1 MLNNRNWLESAE
13 YVSLIGSVIGSIIA
27 IFSANAIYATIP
39 LCFSL
44 IFNTINRSRFEVGVR
59 RNSIS
64 INRIQRQMTESKH
77 GIIAPPESLDQRSPS
92 VSVNA
97 MPSSLGQQ
105 LLEQARRQNATAPG
119 ENSSHQGQ
127 NDPQIQKEI
136 AELKEQYAT
145 LLESI
150 NNVIN
155 YLNTNGLVSRVER
168 LEQAIA
174 ERTIKSPIP
183 MNADTSDTSEA
194 VNSVPNTEAASTGLA
209 SKTATNGEKQI
220 PESNIPP
227 PEEPPG
233 KNQTASKSKPQ
244 NNFPVLP
251 KLSASEPI
259 PIPQTWQCLQSWS
272 GHSDWVK
279 SIAISPSSTQLVS
292 GSLDSKIK
300 LWNLATGQLEASLDY
315 HDRGVFAVAISP
327 DGKTLASTSWDKTI
341 KLWQLPSGDLIDT
354 LTGHAGSVRSAVFTH
369 DSHTLISCSFDTTI
383 KLWDVRKSQL
393 IKTLADYSAA
403 VYSLA
408 LHPNGK
414 TLATGTSDGNI
425 ILWNLATNSEMAIL
439 SSSLDVVE
447 SLIITPNGRTL
458 IAGNGDGSIQ
468 LWRLN
473 EAELLSDHHSQAIA
487 SLQDTLTVHMGEVTA
502 LGIFPDGESFASASA
517 DGTVKI
523 WHLDTLQLLGSLPAD
538 SGAVMSLA
546 ISPDGKFLATGMASG
561 SIKIWQRA

>member
-27 IFSANAIYATIP
+27 TFVNNAIYAVVP

-59 RNSIS
+59 RNSMS
-64 INRIQRQMTESKH
+64 INRLQRQVNEGKQ
-77 GIIAPPESLDQRSPS
+77 GGIAPTESLDQRSPS
-92 VSVNA
+92 VAVKG
-97 MPSSLGQQ
+97 MPSTLGQQ
-105 LLEQARRQNATAPG
+105 LLEQAGQQNATAQ
-119 ENSSHQGQ
+119 EKNSSNQGQ
-127 NDPQIQKEI
+127 NDPQIQKQI

-150 NNVIN
+150 NGVIN
-155 YLNTNGLVSRVER
+155 YLNTNSLVSRMER

-174 ERTIKSPIP
+174 ERTIKSPSP
-183 MNADTSDTSEA
+183 MTADSPEA
-194 VNSVPNTEAASTGLA
+194 VNSAPNTAAASTGLA
-209 SKTATNGEKQI
+209 SKTATNEGQQT

-233 KNQTASKSKPQ
+233 KNQTAPKSKPQ

-259 PIPQTWQCLQSWS
+259 PIPQTWKYIQSLS

-292 GSLDSKIK
+292 GSLDSTIK

-327 DGKTLASTSWDKTI
+327 DGTTLASTSWDKTI
-341 KLWQLPSGDLIDT
+341 KLWALPSGDLIDT
-354 LTGHAGSVRSAVFTH
+354 LTGHSGSVRAAVFTP
-369 DSHTLISCSFDTTI
+369 DSRTLISCSFDESI
-383 KLWDVRKSQL
+383 KVWDVKKGQL
-393 IKTLADYSAA
+393 IKTLTDYSSAI
-403 VYSLA
+403 YSLA

-414 TLATGTSDGNI
+414 TLATGISDGSI
-425 ILWNLATNSEMAIL
+425 ILWNLATNAQIAIL

-447 SLIITPNGRTL
+447 SLIITPNGQTL

-468 LWRLN
+468 VWRLN
-473 EAELLSDHHSQAIA
+473 EAELLSDRHSQAIA
-487 SLQDTLTVHMGEVTA
+487 SLQDTLKVHMGEVTA
-502 LGIFPDGESFASASA
+502 LAIAPDGESFASASA

-523 WHLDTLQLLGSLPAD
+523 WHLDTLELLGSLPAD

-546 ISPDGKFLATGMASG
+546 ISPGGKFLATGMASG